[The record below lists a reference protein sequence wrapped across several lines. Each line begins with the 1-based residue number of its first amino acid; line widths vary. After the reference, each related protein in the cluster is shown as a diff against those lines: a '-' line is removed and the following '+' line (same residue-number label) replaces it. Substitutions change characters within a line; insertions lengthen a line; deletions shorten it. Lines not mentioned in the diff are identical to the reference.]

1 MLQDLKY
8 ALRQLR
14 KSPGFTL
21 TAVLTLALGT
31 GVTAAVFSVIYAVMI
46 QPLPYDHPETIVV
59 PQTYSPQGYTQP
71 ASYPE
76 YLDWRRQN
84 HSFATFAAVSA
95 FRRINLEGPSGPVSL
110 RLTEGSDNLFD
121 VFGVNPILGRTFSPG
136 EDQPGESDVVVL
148 SYEVWQQNFGG
159 ANDVVGRVVRL
170 DGLPYTVIGV
180 MPAGFRY
187 PISQRDAIYT
197 PLHMIDLLRNTRGD
211 HWLPTVGRLK
221 PGVSAT
227 QAKADM
233 DSVLVNVG
241 NAFPDEG
248 KGRRMELRPIAEATI
263 GDTGGPLRVLVFAV
277 LAVLAIACVN
287 LAGLL
292 LARGVKREREVA
304 LRSAIGA
311 SRSRLVRQMLTES
324 LVLALVGAAFGGVM
338 AVGLLRVIRM
348 LLISALSRGA
358 DVHLNLPVLLATIVI
373 AVVTSFI
380 AGSIPALRLSRIA
393 PSLSLKAGGSAGTGR
408 GQHRLRASFIVI
420 QVALAM
426 ILMVTAGL
434 LLRLLSGLS
443 NTDLGFETHG
453 ILAMDVNLPQ
463 GTYKDRDPRTAFYDP
478 LLEKVR
484 AIPGV
489 QSAGVIQLLPIES
502 WGWNSDIAIVGQPPA
517 PPNQE
522 RLAEDRFVD
531 PGYFQTMGIHLVR
544 GRMIDPKIDIP
555 TSPQVALVNEAF
567 VKKFFPNGQDPI
579 GKQIKQDTPQTIVG
593 VVSSVRQDIY
603 QPPMAEI
610 DYPVSEIPEADARNL
625 LASMHLVVRST
636 LPVET
641 LVPSLRRAFHEVDP
655 SVPFI
660 EPETMQE
667 VIAEVL
673 TLERLENW
681 LFGSFAALA
690 LLLAAVGIYG
700 LIAHEVELSAR
711 DIGVRMAL
719 GASRA
724 KVLELIYK
732 RVGWML
738 AAGVGAGLLGTLA
751 ARKVIAS
758 VVEIKAERDA
768 PIIAGLVAGVIVAG
782 MAAAWFPARRAAAI
796 EPMTALRSE

>member
-8 ALRQLR
+8 SLRQLR

-21 TAVLTLALGT
+21 TALMTLALGT

-46 QPLPYDHPETIVV
+46 QPLPYDHPESIVV
-59 PQTYSPQGYTQP
+59 PQTYSPQGYVQP

-76 YLDWRRQN
+76 YLDWRSQN
-84 HSFATFAAVSA
+84 HSFSAFAA
-95 FRRINLEGPSGPVSL
+95 FRPYRRTNLEGPSGPVSL
-110 RLTEGSDNLFD
+110 RLTAGSDNLFN

-136 EDQPGESDVVVL
+136 EDQPGKNNVVVL

-159 ANDVVGRVVRL
+159 SKDVIGRGVRL

-197 PLHMIDLLRNTRGD
+197 PLHMIDQLRTSRGD
-211 HWLPTVGRLK
+211 HWLATVGRLK
-221 PGVSAT
+221 PGVSPA

-233 DSVLVNVG
+233 DTVLANIG
-241 NAFPDEG
+241 HAFPDES
-248 KGRRMELRPIAEATI
+248 KGRRMELRSIAEDTI
-263 GDTGGPLRVLVFAV
+263 GDTRGPLKVLLLAV

-311 SRSRLVRQMLTES
+311 TRARLIRQMLTES
-324 LVLALVGAAFGGVM
+324 LVLALAGSALGAAL
-338 AVGLLRVIRM
+338 AVGLLRGVRV
-348 LLISALSRGA
+348 LLISALARGA
-358 DVHLNLPVLLATIVI
+358 EIHLNVPVLLATVVI
-373 AVVTSFI
+373 AIVTGLL
-380 AGSIPALRLSRIA
+380 AGTIPALRISRIA
-393 PSLSLKAGGSAGTGR
+393 PSLSLKAGGSVGTGQ

-426 ILMVTAGL
+426 MLLVTAGL
-434 LLRLLSGLS
+434 LLRLLSGLRD
-443 NTDLGFETHG
+443 TDLGFETQG
-453 ILAMDVNLPQ
+453 MLATDINLPQ
-463 GTYKDRDPRTAFYDP
+463 GTYSNRDPRTAFYDP

-489 QSAGVIQLLPIES
+489 QSAGVIQLLPIAS
-502 WGWNSDIAIVGQPPA
+502 WGWNSSIQMVGQPPA

-531 PGYFQTMGIHLVR
+531 PGYFQTMGIKLMR
-544 GRMIDPKIDIP
+544 GRMIDPKIDTP

-567 VKKFFPNGQDPI
+567 VKKFFGNGEDPI

-593 VVSSVRQDIY
+593 VVSSVRQDLY
-603 QPPMAEI
+603 EPPQAEI

-625 LASMHLVVRST
+625 FASMDLVVRSS
-636 LPVET
+636 LPAEV
-641 LVPSLRRAFHEVDP
+641 LVPSLRRAFHDVDP
-655 SVPFI
+655 SVPFVQ
-660 EPETMQE
+660 PETMHE
-667 VIAEVL
+667 VIAETL
-673 TLERLENW
+673 ILERLENW

-700 LIAHEVELSAR
+700 LIAHEVELSTR

-724 KVLELIYK
+724 RVFEMIYR

-738 AAGVGAGLLGTLA
+738 AIGIGAGLAGTLA
-751 ARKVIAS
+751 ARKLIAA
-758 VVEIKAERDA
+758 VVEMKAGSDV
-768 PIIAGLVAGVIVAG
+768 PIIAWLVGGVIAAG
-782 MAAAWFPARRAAAI
+782 LIAAWFPAQRAAAI

>member
-59 PQTYSPQGYTQP
+59 PQTYSSQGYTQP

-84 HSFATFAAVSA
+84 HSFAAFAAVSA

-110 RLTEGSDNLFD
+110 RLTESSDNLFD

-136 EDQPGESDVVVL
+136 EDQPGKNDVVVL

-159 ANDVVGRVVRL
+159 AGDVVGRVVRL

-211 HWLPTVGRLK
+211 HWLPTIGRLK
-221 PGVSAT
+221 PGVSAA
-227 QAKADM
+227 QARADM
-233 DSVLVNVG
+233 DGLLANLG
-241 NAFPDEG
+241 RAFPDS
-248 KGRRMELRPIAEATI
+248 KGRRMELRPIAEAVI
-263 GDTGGPLRVLVFAV
+263 GDTGGPLRVLLFAV

-311 SRSRLVRQMLTES
+311 SRARLVRQMLTES
-324 LVLALVGAAFGGVM
+324 LVLAAGGAALGGLI
-338 AVGLLRVIRM
+338 AVGLLQAISI

-358 DVHLNLPVLLATIVI
+358 DVHLNLPVLLAILVI

-443 NTDLGFETHG
+443 NTDLGFETRG

-502 WGWNSDIAIVGQPPA
+502 WGWNSEITIKGQPPL
-517 PPNQE
+517 PPNQQT
-522 RLAEDRFVD
+522 LAEDRFVD
-531 PGYFQTMGIHLVR
+531 PGYFRRWASSLFGADDR
-544 GRMIDPKIDIP
+544 SEDRYA
-555 TSPQVALVNEAF
+555 QVATGRG
-567 VKKFFPNGQDPI
+567 GQ
-579 GKQIKQDTPQTIVG
+579 
-593 VVSSVRQDIY
+593 
-603 QPPMAEI
+603 
-610 DYPVSEIPEADARNL
+610 
-625 LASMHLVVRST
+625 
-636 LPVET
+636 
-641 LVPSLRRAFHEVDP
+641 
-655 SVPFI
+655 
-660 EPETMQE
+660 
-667 VIAEVL
+667 
-673 TLERLENW
+673 
-681 LFGSFAALA
+681 
-690 LLLAAVGIYG
+690 
-700 LIAHEVELSAR
+700 
-711 DIGVRMAL
+711 
-719 GASRA
+719 
-724 KVLELIYK
+724 
-732 RVGWML
+732 
-738 AAGVGAGLLGTLA
+738 
-751 ARKVIAS
+751 
-758 VVEIKAERDA
+758 
-768 PIIAGLVAGVIVAG
+768 
-782 MAAAWFPARRAAAI
+782 
-796 EPMTALRSE
+796 

>member
-1 MLQDLKY
+1 MFQDLKY

-21 TAVLTLALGT
+21 TAVATLALGT

-59 PQTYSPQGYTQP
+59 PQTFSPQGYTQP

-76 YLDWRRQN
+76 YLDWRNQS
-84 HSFATFAAVSA
+84 HSFTAFAAVSA
-95 FRRINLEGPSGPVSL
+95 FRRINLEGPAGPVSL
-110 RLTEGSDNLFD
+110 RLTQGSDNLFD

-136 EDQPGESDVVVL
+136 EDQPGKNNVVVL

-159 ANDVVGRVVRL
+159 ARDVIGRVVRL
-170 DGLPYTVIGV
+170 DGLPYSVIGV

-211 HWLPTVGRLK
+211 HWLPTIGRLK
-221 PGVSAT
+221 PGVSA
-227 QAKADM
+227 ALANADM
-233 DSVLVNVG
+233 DGVLANAG
-241 NAFPDEG
+241 RAFPDS
-248 KGRRMELRPIAEATI
+248 KGRRMELRPIAEAVI
-263 GDTGGPLRVLVFAV
+263 GDTRGSLRVLLFAV

-311 SRSRLVRQMLTES
+311 SRARLVRQILTES
-324 LVLALVGAAFGGVM
+324 LVLALVGAALGGTI
-338 AVGLLRVIRM
+338 AVGLLQAMRL

-373 AVVTSFI
+373 AVLTSFI
-380 AGSIPALRLSRIA
+380 ASAIPALRLSRIA
-393 PSLSLKAGGSAGTGR
+393 PSLSLKAGGNAGTGR
-408 GQHRLRASFIVI
+408 GQHRLRASFIVV

-426 ILMVTAGL
+426 VLMVTAGL

-443 NTDLGFETHG
+443 NTDLGFQPQG

-463 GTYKDRDPRTAFYDP
+463 GTYQDHDPRTAFYGP

-489 QSAGVIQLLPIES
+489 QSAGVIQLLPVES
-502 WGWNSDIAIVGQPPA
+502 SGWNSDITIVGQPPA

-531 PGYFQTMGIHLVR
+531 PGYFKTMGIHLVR
-544 GRMIDPKIDIP
+544 GRMIDPKIDTP
-555 TSPQVALVNEAF
+555 KSQQVAVVNEAF
-567 VKKFFPNGQDPI
+567 VKKFFPNGEDPI
-579 GKQIKQDTPQTIVG
+579 GKQMKQDTPQTIVG

-603 QPPMAEI
+603 QPSMAEI
-610 DYPVSEIPEADARNL
+610 DYPTSEIPEADARNL
-625 LASMHLVVRST
+625 LANMHLVVRST
-636 LPVET
+636 LPEDV
-641 LVPSLRRAFHEVDP
+641 LIPSLRRAFHEVDP

-660 EPETMQE
+660 EPETMRE
-667 VIAEVL
+667 VIADVL

-700 LIAHEVELSAR
+700 LIAHEVELSTR

-732 RVGWML
+732 RVGWMM

-751 ARKVIAS
+751 AQKLIAS
-758 VVEIKAERDA
+758 VVEIKAASDA
-768 PIIAGLVAGVIVAG
+768 PIIAGLVLGVIAVG
-782 MAAAWFPARRAAAI
+782 MIAAWFPARRASAI

>member
-1 MLQDLKY
+1 MLQDLRY

-46 QPLPYDHPETIVV
+46 QPLPYDHPEKIAS
-59 PQTYSPQGYTQP
+59 PQTYSPQGYGQP

-76 YLDWRRQN
+76 YLDWRSQN
-84 HSFATFAAVSA
+84 HSFSAFAAVSVG
-95 FRRINLEGPSGPVSL
+95 RINFEGPSGPVSL
-110 RLTEGSDNLFD
+110 RLTQGSDNLFD
-121 VFGVNPILGRTFSPG
+121 VFGVNPLLGRTFSSG
-136 EDQPGESDVVVL
+136 EDQPGKNNVVVL
-148 SYEVWQQNFGG
+148 SYEVWQQDFGG
-159 ANDVVGRVVRL
+159 AEDVIGRVVRL

-197 PLHMIDLLRNTRGD
+197 PLHMIDELRTTRGD
-211 HWLPTVGRLK
+211 HWLPTIGRLK
-221 PGVSAT
+221 PGVSVE

-233 DSVLVNVG
+233 DGVLVNIG
-241 NAFPDEG
+241 RAFPDQS
-248 KGRRMELRPIAEATI
+248 KGRRMELHPLAEAAI
-263 GDTGGPLRVLVFAV
+263 GNTRGPLEVLLYAVF
-277 LAVLAIACVN
+277 AVLAIACVN

-311 SRSRLVRQMLTES
+311 SRARLVGQMLTES
-324 LVLALVGAAFGGVM
+324 LVLALIGAALGGM
-338 AVGLLRVIRM
+338 IAVGLLRVIRM

-380 AGSIPALRLSRIA
+380 AGTIPAFRLSRVA
-393 PSLSLKAGGSAGTGR
+393 PSLSLKVGGSAGTGR
-408 GQHRLRASFIVI
+408 GQHRLRASFIIV

-434 LLRLLSGLS
+434 LLRMLSGLRA
-443 NTDLGFETHG
+443 TELGFDASNV
-453 ILAMDVNLPQ
+453 LALEVDLPQ
-463 GTYKDRDPRTAFYDP
+463 GAYANRDPRTAFYDP

-489 QSAGVIQLLPIES
+489 RSAGVIQLLPIES
-502 WGWNSDIAIVGQPPA
+502 YGWNSDITIVGQPPA

-522 RLAEDRFVD
+522 RLAEDRYVD
-531 PGYFQTMGIHLVR
+531 PGYFQAMGIHLVR
-544 GRMIDPKIDIP
+544 GRMIDPKIDNPKSQQIA
-555 TSPQVALVNEAF
+555 VVNEAF
-567 VKKFFPNGQDPI
+567 VKKFFPNGEDPI
-579 GKQIKQDTPQTIVG
+579 GKQIKQDIPQTIVG

-603 QPPMAEI
+603 APPLAEI
-610 DYPVSEIPEADARNL
+610 DYPTSELPVDDARNL

-636 LPVET
+636 LPAES
-641 LVPSLRRAFHEVDP
+641 LVPGLRRAFHEVDP

-660 EPETMQE
+660 EPETMHE
-667 VIAEVL
+667 VIADVL

-690 LLLAAVGIYG
+690 LVLAAVGIYG
-700 LIAHEVELSAR
+700 LIAHEVELSTR

-719 GASRA
+719 GASRIR
-724 KVLELIYK
+724 VLEMIYK

-738 AAGVGAGLLGTLA
+738 ATGVVAGLAGTFA
-751 ARKVIAS
+751 ARKLIAS
-758 VVEIKAERDA
+758 VVEMKAESDA
-768 PIIAGLVAGVIVAG
+768 PIIVGLVAGVLAAG
-782 MAAAWFPARRAAAI
+782 LIAAWFPARRAAAI
-796 EPMTALRSE
+796 EPMSALRSE

>member
-46 QPLPYDHPETIVV
+46 QPLPYDHPGRIVV
-59 PQTYSPQGYTQP
+59 PQTFSPQGYEQT

-76 YLDWRRQN
+76 YLDWRKQSR
-84 HSFATFAAVSA
+84 SFSALAA
-95 FRRINLEGPSGPVSL
+95 FRPYRRINLEGPSGPVSL
-110 RLTEGSDNLFD
+110 RLTQGSDNLFD
-121 VFGVNPILGRTFSPG
+121 VFGVAPSLGRTFSPG
-136 EDQPGESDVVVL
+136 EDQPGKNDVVVL

-159 ANDVVGRVVRL
+159 GKDVIGRVVRL

-197 PLHMIDLLRNTRGD
+197 PLHMIDLLRTSRGD
-211 HWLPTVGRLK
+211 HWLATVGRLR
-221 PGVSAT
+221 PGVTAA
-227 QAKADM
+227 QAVADM
-233 DSVLVNVG
+233 DGVLDNIG
-241 NAFPDEG
+241 RAFPDS
-248 KGRRMELRPIAEATI
+248 KGRRVEMRPIAEDTI
-263 GDTGGPLRVLVFAV
+263 GDTRKPLQLLVFAV

-311 SRSRLVRQMLTES
+311 SRARLVRQMLTES
-324 LVLALVGAAFGGVM
+324 LVLAAGGAALGGLI
-338 AVGLLRVIRM
+338 AVGLLQAIQM

-373 AVVTSFI
+373 AVVTSFL
-380 AGSIPALRLSRIA
+380 AGSIPAFRMSRVA
-393 PSLSLKAGGSAGTGR
+393 PGLSLKAGGSAGTGR

-443 NTDLGFETHG
+443 NSDLGFETRG

-502 WGWNSDIAIVGQPPA
+502 WGWNSEITIKGQPPL
-517 PPNQE
+517 PPNQQT
-522 RLAEDRFVD
+522 LAEDRFVD
-531 PGYFQTMGIHLVR
+531 PGYFQTMGIKLLR

-555 TSPQVALVNEAF
+555 TSPQVAVVNEAF
-567 VKKFFPNGQDPI
+567 VKKFFSNGEDPI

-610 DYPVSEIPEADARNL
+610 EYPVSELPVADARNL

-636 LPVET
+636 LPADA
-641 LVPSLRRAFHEVDP
+641 LIPSLRHAFHEVDP
-655 SVPFI
+655 TVPFI

-700 LIAHEVELSAR
+700 LIAHEVELSTR

-719 GASRA
+719 GASRT

-732 RVGWML
+732 RVGWMI
-738 AAGVGAGLLGTLA
+738 AAGIGAGLLGTLA
-751 ARKVIAS
+751 AKKLIAA
-758 VVEIKAERDA
+758 VVEIKAASDA
-768 PIIAGLVAGVIVAG
+768 PIIAGLVVGVIAAG
-782 MAAAWFPARRAAAI
+782 MIAAWFPARRASAI

>member
-46 QPLPYDHPETIVV
+46 QPLPYEHPETIVV

-76 YLDWRRQN
+76 YVDWRTQN
-84 HSFATFAAVSA
+84 HSFSALAAVSA

-136 EDQPGESDVVVL
+136 EDQPGKSDVVVL

-159 ANDVVGRVVRL
+159 AFDVVGRVVRL

-227 QAKADM
+227 QAQADM
-233 DSVLVNVG
+233 DSVFANIGRL
-241 NAFPDEG
+241 FPDS
-248 KGRRMELRPIAEATI
+248 KGRRMELSPIAESAI
-263 GDTGGPLRVLVFAV
+263 GSTRGPLQVLLFAV

-311 SRSRLVRQMLTES
+311 TRARLVRQMLTES
-324 LVLALVGAAFGGVM
+324 LVLALAGSALGALLAY
-338 AVGLLRVIRM
+338 GLLEAIRR
-348 LLISALSRGA
+348 LLIAALSRGA
-358 DVHLNLPVLLATIVI
+358 DVRLNLPVLLATIVVS
-373 AVVTSFI
+373 VVTSFL
-380 AGSIPALRLSRIA
+380 AGSIPAFRLSRVA
-393 PSLSLKAGGSAGTGR
+393 PSLSLKVGGSAGTGR

-426 ILMVTAGL
+426 MLLVTAGL
-434 LLRLLSGLS
+434 LLRLLSGLN
-443 NTDLGFETHG
+443 NTDLGFETRG
-453 ILAMDVNLPQ
+453 ILSMDVNLPQ
-463 GTYKDRDPRTAFYDP
+463 GTYKDHDPRTAFYDP
-478 LLEKVR
+478 LLDKIR

-522 RLAEDRFVD
+522 RLAEDRYVD
-531 PGYFQTMGIHLVR
+531 PGFFQTMGIHLVR
-544 GRMIDPKIDIP
+544 GRMVDPKIDTP
-555 TSPQVALVNEAF
+555 TSAQVAVVNEAF
-567 VKKFFPNGQDPI
+567 VKKFFSNGEDPI

-603 QPPMAEI
+603 QPAMAEI
-610 DYPVSEIPEADARNL
+610 DYPTSEIPEADARNL
-625 LASMHLVVRST
+625 LANMQLVVRSAIPEDA
-636 LPVET
+636 LI
-641 LVPSLRRAFHEVDP
+641 PSLRRAFHDVDP
-655 SVPFI
+655 SVPFAQ
-660 EPETMQE
+660 PETMHE
-667 VIAEVL
+667 VIADVL

-700 LIAHEVELSAR
+700 LIAHEVELSTR

-719 GASRA
+719 GASRTR
-724 KVLELIYK
+724 VLEMIYK

-738 AAGVGAGLLGTLA
+738 ASGVMAGLAGTLA

-758 VVEIKAERDA
+758 VVEMKATSDA
-768 PIIAGLVAGVIVAG
+768 PIIAGLVVGVMVAGVI
-782 MAAAWFPARRAAAI
+782 AAWFPAQRAAAI

>member
-1 MLQDLKY
+1 MFQDLKY

-21 TAVLTLALGT
+21 TAVATLALGT

-59 PQTYSPQGYTQP
+59 PQTFSPQGYTQP

-76 YLDWRRQN
+76 YLDWRNQS
-84 HSFATFAAVSA
+84 HSFTAFAAVSA
-95 FRRINLEGPSGPVSL
+95 FRRINLEGPAGPVSL
-110 RLTEGSDNLFD
+110 RLTQGSDNLFE

-136 EDQPGESDVVVL
+136 EDQPGKNNVVVL

-159 ANDVVGRVVRL
+159 ARDVIGRVVRL
-170 DGLPYTVIGV
+170 DGLPYSVIGV

-211 HWLPTVGRLK
+211 HWLPTIGRLK
-221 PGVSAT
+221 PGVSA
-227 QAKADM
+227 ALANADM
-233 DSVLVNVG
+233 DGVLANAG
-241 NAFPDEG
+241 RAFPDS
-248 KGRRMELRPIAEATI
+248 KGRRMELRPIAEAVI
-263 GDTGGPLRVLVFAV
+263 GDTRGPLRVLLFAV

-311 SRSRLVRQMLTES
+311 SRARLVRQILTES
-324 LVLALVGAAFGGVM
+324 LVLALVGAALGGTI
-338 AVGLLRVIRM
+338 AVGLLQAMRL

-373 AVVTSFI
+373 AVLTSFI
-380 AGSIPALRLSRIA
+380 ASAIPALRLTRIA
-393 PSLSLKAGGSAGTGR
+393 PSLSLKAGGNAGTGR
-408 GQHRLRASFIVI
+408 GQHRLRASFIVV

-426 ILMVTAGL
+426 VLMVTAGL

-443 NTDLGFETHG
+443 NTDLGFQPQG

-463 GTYKDRDPRTAFYDP
+463 GTYQDHDPRTAFYGP

-489 QSAGVIQLLPIES
+489 QSAGVIQLLPVES
-502 WGWNSDIAIVGQPPA
+502 SGWNSDITIVGQPPA

-531 PGYFQTMGIHLVR
+531 PGYFKTMGIHLVR
-544 GRMIDPKIDIP
+544 GRMIDPKIDTP
-555 TSPQVALVNEAF
+555 KSQQVAVVNEAF
-567 VKKFFPNGQDPI
+567 VKKFFPNGEDPI
-579 GKQIKQDTPQTIVG
+579 GKQMKQDTPQTIVG

-603 QPPMAEI
+603 QPSMAEI
-610 DYPVSEIPEADARNL
+610 DYPTSEIPEADARNL
-625 LASMHLVVRST
+625 LANMHLVVRST
-636 LPVET
+636 LPEDV
-641 LVPSLRRAFHEVDP
+641 LIPSLRRAFHEVDP

-660 EPETMQE
+660 EPETMRE
-667 VIAEVL
+667 VIADVL

-700 LIAHEVELSAR
+700 LIAHEVELSTR

-732 RVGWML
+732 RVGWMM
-738 AAGVGAGLLGTLA
+738 AAGVGAGLFGTLA
-751 ARKVIAS
+751 AQKLIAS
-758 VVEIKAERDA
+758 VVEIKAASDA
-768 PIIAGLVAGVIVAG
+768 PIIAGLVLGVIAVG
-782 MAAAWFPARRAAAI
+782 MIAAWFPARRASAI

>member
-1 MLQDLKY
+1 MLQDWKY

-46 QPLPYDHPETIVV
+46 QPLPYDHPESIVV
-59 PQTYSPQGYTQP
+59 PRTFSPQGYTQP

-76 YLDWRRQN
+76 YLDWRNQS
-84 HSFATFAAVSA
+84 HSFAAFAAVSA

-121 VFGVNPILGRTFSPG
+121 VFGVNPILGRTFGPG
-136 EDQPGESDVVVL
+136 EDQPGKNDVVVL

-159 ANDVVGRVVRL
+159 ATDVVGRVVRL

-211 HWLPTVGRLK
+211 HWLPTIGRLK
-221 PGVSAT
+221 PGVTAA
-227 QAKADM
+227 QARADM
-233 DSVLVNVG
+233 DGVLANVG
-241 NAFPDEG
+241 RAFPDS
-248 KGRRMELRPIAEATI
+248 KGRRVEMRPIAEAVI
-263 GDTGGPLRVLVFAV
+263 GDTRGPLRVLLFAV

-311 SRSRLVRQMLTES
+311 SRARLVRQMLTES
-324 LVLALVGAAFGGVM
+324 LVLAVAGAAFGGVI
-338 AVGLLRVIRM
+338 AVGLLQAIRM

-443 NTDLGFETHG
+443 NTDLGFETRG

-463 GTYKDRDPRTAFYDP
+463 GTYKDRDPRIAFYDP

-502 WGWNSDIAIVGQPPA
+502 SGWNSDIAIVGQPPA
-517 PPNQE
+517 PPNEE

-544 GRMIDPKIDIP
+544 GRMIDPKIDVP
-555 TSPQVALVNEAF
+555 TSPQVAVVNEAF
-567 VKKFFPNGQDPI
+567 VKKFFSNGEDPI

-625 LASMHLVVRST
+625 LANMHLVVRST
-636 LPVET
+636 LPADA
-641 LVPSLRRAFHEVDP
+641 LIPSIRRAFHEVDP

-667 VIAEVL
+667 VIADVL

-690 LLLAAVGIYG
+690 LVLAAVGIYG
-700 LIAHEVELSAR
+700 LIAHEVELSTR

-719 GASRA
+719 GASRT

-738 AAGVGAGLLGTLA
+738 AAGVGAGLLGTFA
-751 ARKVIAS
+751 AQKLIAS
-758 VVEIKAERDA
+758 VVEIKAGSDA
-768 PIIAGLVAGVIVAG
+768 PIIAGLVAGVIAAG
-782 MAAAWFPARRAAAI
+782 MFAAWFPARRAAAI

>member
-21 TAVLTLALGT
+21 TAVLILALGT

-46 QPLPYDHPETIVV
+46 QPLPYEHPERIVV
-59 PQTYSPQGYTQP
+59 PQTFSPQGYQQP

-76 YLDWRRQN
+76 YLDWRNQSR
-84 HSFATFAAVSA
+84 SFSAFAAVN
-95 FRRINLEGPSGPVSL
+95 FYQKINLEGPSGPVSL
-110 RLTEGSDNLFD
+110 RLTMGSDNLFD

-136 EDQPGESDVVVL
+136 EDQPGKNNVVVL

-159 ANDVVGRVVRL
+159 ATDVIGRVVRL

-187 PISQRDAIYT
+187 PISHRDAIYT
-197 PLHMIDLLRNTRGD
+197 PLHMIDLLRTTRGD
-211 HWLPTVGRLK
+211 HWLPTIGRLK
-221 PGVSAT
+221 PGISAA

-233 DSVLVNVG
+233 DSVLANVG
-241 NAFPDEG
+241 RSFPDEG
-248 KGRRMELRPIAEATI
+248 KGRRMALRPLAEATI
-263 GDTGGPLRVLVFAV
+263 GKTRGPLQVLLFAV

-311 SRSRLVRQMLTES
+311 SRARLVRQMLTES
-324 LVLALVGAAFGGVM
+324 LVLALVGASLGGMIAFG
-338 AVGLLRVIRM
+338 LLQAIRM

-393 PSLSLKAGGSAGTGR
+393 PSSSLKAGGSAGTGR

-443 NTDLGFETHG
+443 NTDLGFETRG

-489 QSAGVIQLLPIES
+489 RSAGVIQLLPIES
-502 WGWNSDIAIVGQPPA
+502 SGWNSDIAIVGQPPA
-517 PPNQE
+517 PPNEE

-531 PGYFQTMGIHLVR
+531 PSYFKTIGVQLVR
-544 GRMIDPKIDIP
+544 GRMIDPKIDTP
-555 TSPQVALVNEAF
+555 KSQQVAVVNEAF
-567 VKKFFPNGQDPI
+567 VKKFFSNGEDPI

-610 DYPVSEIPEADARNL
+610 DYPISELPETDARNL
-625 LASMHLVVRST
+625 LANTHLVLRTS
-636 LPVET
+636 LPADV
-641 LVPSLRRAFHEVDP
+641 LIPSLRRAFHDVDP
-655 SVPFI
+655 SVPFAQ
-660 EPETMQE
+660 PETMAE
-667 VIAEVL
+667 VISDVL

-700 LIAHEVELSAR
+700 LIAHEVELSTR

-719 GASRA
+719 GASRMR
-724 KVLELIYK
+724 VLEMIYK

-738 AAGVGAGLLGTLA
+738 AVGVGVGLMGTLA
-751 ARKVIAS
+751 TRKLIAS
-758 VVEIKAERDA
+758 VVEMKAGSDA
-768 PIIAGLVAGVIVAG
+768 PIVAGLVAGVIAAG
-782 MAAAWFPARRAAAI
+782 MIAAWFPARRAAEI

>member
-46 QPLPYDHPETIVV
+46 KPLPYDHPETIVV
-59 PQTYSPQGYTQP
+59 TQAYSPQGYPQP

-76 YLDWRRQN
+76 YLDWRNQS
-84 HSFATFAAVSA
+84 HSFSAFAAVSS

-110 RLTEGSDNLFD
+110 RLTQGSDNLFD

-136 EDQPGESDVVVL
+136 EDQPGKNDVVVL

-159 ANDVVGRVVRL
+159 AKDVVGRVVKL
-170 DGLPYTVIGV
+170 DGLPYTIIGV
-180 MPAGFRY
+180 MPAGFRF
-187 PISQRDAIYT
+187 PISQRAAIYT
-197 PLHMIDLLRNTRGD
+197 PLHMIDLLRTTRGD
-211 HWLPTVGRLK
+211 HWLPTIGRLN
-221 PGVSAT
+221 PGVSAA
-227 QAKADM
+227 QARADM
-233 DSVLVNVG
+233 DGVLDNVG
-241 NAFPDEG
+241 RAFPDS
-248 KGRRMELRPIAEATI
+248 KGRRMHLRPLAEDMI
-263 GDTGGPLRVLVFAV
+263 GETRGPLRVLLFAV

-311 SRSRLVRQMLTES
+311 SRARLVRQMLTES
-324 LVLALVGAAFGGVM
+324 LVLAAGSAALGGLI
-338 AVGLLRVIRM
+338 AVGLLQGIRM

-358 DVHLNLPVLLATIVI
+358 DVRLNLPVLLATIVI

-380 AGSIPALRLSRIA
+380 AGAIPALRLSRIA

-408 GQHRLRASFIVI
+408 AQHRLRASFIVI

-443 NTDLGFETHG
+443 NTDLGFEARG

-463 GTYKDRDPRTAFYDP
+463 GTYKDRDPRIAFYDP

-502 WGWNSDIAIVGQPPA
+502 FGWNSDIAIVGQPPA

-531 PGYFQTMGIHLVR
+531 PGYFRTMGSQLVR
-544 GRMIDPKIDIP
+544 GRMIDPKVDTP
-555 TSPQVALVNEAF
+555 TSQQVAVVNEAF
-567 VKKFFPNGQDPI
+567 VKKFFPSGEDPI

-610 DYPVSEIPEADARNL
+610 DYPTSEIPEADARNL

-636 LPVET
+636 LPADV
-641 LVPSLRRAFHEVDP
+641 LIPSLRRAFHEVDP

-690 LLLAAVGIYG
+690 LVLAAVGIYG
-700 LIAHEVELSAR
+700 LIAHEVELSTR
-711 DIGVRMAL
+711 DIGVRLAL
-719 GASRA
+719 GASRT

-751 ARKVIAS
+751 AQKVIAS

-768 PIIAGLVAGVIVAG
+768 PIIAGLVAGVIAAG

>member
-59 PQTYSPQGYTQP
+59 PQTYSPQGYEQP

-76 YLDWRRQN
+76 YLDWRNQS
-84 HSFATFAAVSA
+84 HSFSALAAVSPG
-95 FRRINLEGPSGPVSL
+95 RKINFEGQSGPVSL
-110 RLTEGSDNLFD
+110 RITQGSDNLFD
-121 VFGVNPILGRTFSPG
+121 VLGVSPLLGRTFAQG
-136 EDQPGESDVVVL
+136 EDQDGKNDVVVL
-148 SYEVWQQNFGG
+148 SYEVWQQDFGG
-159 ANDVVGRVVRL
+159 QHDVIGKTVKL
-170 DGLPYTVIGV
+170 DGRPYSVIGV

-187 PISQRDAIYT
+187 PISMHNGIYT
-197 PLHMIDLLRNTRGD
+197 PLHMVPELRNTRGD

-221 PGVSAT
+221 PSVSAA

-233 DSVLVNVG
+233 DGVLANVG
-241 NAFPDEG
+241 RAHPDSQ
-248 KGRRMELRPIAEATI
+248 GRRMVLRSLTDETV
-263 GDTGGPLRVLVFAV
+263 GDTGGPLRVLLFAV
-277 LAVLAIACVN
+277 IAVLAIACVN

-311 SRSRLVRQMLTES
+311 TRSRLVRQMLTES
-324 LVLALVGAAFGGVM
+324 LVLAVAGSAVGGVL
-338 AVGLLRVIRM
+338 ALGLLYAVRT

-358 DVHLNLPVLLATIVI
+358 DVHLNLPVLLATIAI
-373 AVVTSFI
+373 AVVTSFL
-380 AGSIPALRLSRIA
+380 AGSIPATRLSKIA

-426 ILMVTAGL
+426 ILLVTAGL
-434 LLRLLSGLS
+434 LLRMLSGLQK
-443 NTDLGFETHG
+443 TELGFETEG
-453 ILAMDVNLPQ
+453 ALAMDVSLPSGSYAQ
-463 GTYKDRDPRTAFYDP
+463 RDPRLTFYEP
-478 LLEKVR
+478 VLEKIR

-489 QSAGVIQLLPIES
+489 QSAGLIQLLPIQGY
-502 WGWNSDIAIVGQPPA
+502 GWNSDIQIVGQPPP

-522 RLAEDRFVD
+522 RLAEDRYVD
-531 PGYFQTMGIHLVR
+531 KGYFQAMGIKLLR
-544 GRMIDPKIDIP
+544 GRMIDPKID
-555 TSPQVALVNEAF
+555 SPQSQQIAVVNDAF
-567 VKKFFPNGQDPI
+567 VKKFFPNGEDPI
-579 GKQIKQDTPQTIVG
+579 GKQIAQDTPQTIVG
-593 VVSSVRQDIY
+593 VVSSVRQNIY
-603 QPPMAEI
+603 TPPMAEI
-610 DYPVSEIPEADARNL
+610 DYPISELPDKDAEVL
-625 LASMHLVVRST
+625 LANMTLVVRSR
-636 LPVET
+636 LPAES
-641 LVPSLRRAFHEVDP
+641 LVPSLRRAFHDVDP
-655 SVPFI
+655 SVPI
-660 EPETMQE
+660 AQPETMQE
-667 VIAEVL
+667 VIADVL

-690 LLLAAVGIYG
+690 LLLSAVGIYG
-700 LIAHEVELSAR
+700 LIAHEVELSTR

-719 GASRA
+719 GSSRA

-732 RVGWML
+732 RVGWMMGT
-738 AAGVGAGLLGTLA
+738 GVAVGLVGTLA
-751 ARKVIAS
+751 AKKLIAS
-758 VVEIKAERDA
+758 VVEIQAQQDA
-768 PIIAGLVAGVIVAG
+768 PIIAGLVAGLIAAG
-782 MAAAWFPARRAAAI
+782 LIAAWFPARRAAGI

>member
-46 QPLPYDHPETIVV
+46 QPLPYYHPERIVI
-59 PQTYSPQGYTQP
+59 PRTFSPQGYQQP

-76 YLDWRRQN
+76 YLDWRNQG
-84 HSFATFAAVSA
+84 HSFSAFAAVN
-95 FRRINLEGPSGPVSL
+95 FFQRINLEGPSGPVSL
-110 RLTEGSDNLFD
+110 HLTMGSDNLFD

-136 EDQPGESDVVVL
+136 EDQPGKNNVVVL

-159 ANDVVGRVVRL
+159 AKDVIGRVVKL
-170 DGLPYTVIGV
+170 DGSPYTVIGV
-180 MPAGFRY
+180 MPAGFRF
-187 PISQRDAIYT
+187 PISQRAAIYT

-211 HWLPTVGRLK
+211 HWLPTLGRLK
-221 PGVSAT
+221 PGVTAAQAT
-227 QAKADM
+227 ADM
-233 DSVLVNVG
+233 NGVLANVG
-241 NAFPDEG
+241 RAYPDS
-248 KGRRMELRPIAEATI
+248 KGRRMKLRPIAEATI
-263 GDTGGPLRVLVFAV
+263 GTTRGPLRVLLFAV

-311 SRSRLVRQMLTES
+311 TRSRLVRQMLTES
-324 LVLALVGAAFGGVM
+324 LVLALVGAALGGLV

-358 DVHLNLPVLLATIVI
+358 EVQLNLPVLLATIVI

-393 PSLSLKAGGSAGTGR
+393 PSLSLKAGGSTGTGR

-443 NTDLGFETHG
+443 NTDLGFETRG
-453 ILAMDVNLPQ
+453 ILATDVNLPQ
-463 GTYKDRDPRTAFYDP
+463 GTYKDRDPRTVFYDP

-484 AIPGV
+484 AMPGV

-502 WGWNSDIAIVGQPPA
+502 SGWNSDIEIVGQPPA

-531 PGYFQTMGIHLVR
+531 PGYFNTMGIKLVR
-544 GRMIDPKIDIP
+544 GRMIDPKIDTP
-555 TSPQVALVNEAF
+555 QSQQVAVVNEAF
-567 VKKFFPNGQDPI
+567 VKKFFSNGEDPI

-603 QPPMAEI
+603 QPSMAEI
-610 DYPVSEIPEADARNL
+610 DYPISELPEADARNL
-625 LASMHLVVRST
+625 LANMHLVVRST
-636 LPVET
+636 LPADV

-660 EPETMQE
+660 EPETMRE
-667 VIAEVL
+667 VIADVL

-681 LFGSFAALA
+681 LFGSFAVLA

-700 LIAHEVELSAR
+700 LIAHEVELSTR

-719 GASRA
+719 GASRSR
-724 KVLELIYK
+724 VLELIYR
-732 RVGWML
+732 RVGWMM
-738 AAGVGAGLLGTLA
+738 AAGVAAGLAGTFA
-751 ARKVIAS
+751 AQKLIAS
-758 VVEIKAERDA
+758 LVTIKAASDA
-768 PIIAGLVAGVIVAG
+768 PIIAGLVVGVIAAG
-782 MAAAWFPARRAAAI
+782 MIAAWFPARRAAAI
-796 EPMTALRSE
+796 EPTTALRSE

>member
-1 MLQDLKY
+1 MFQDLKY

-21 TAVLTLALGT
+21 TAVATLALGT

-59 PQTYSPQGYTQP
+59 PQTFSPQGYTQP

-76 YLDWRRQN
+76 YLDWRNQS
-84 HSFATFAAVSA
+84 HSFTAFAAVSA
-95 FRRINLEGPSGPVSL
+95 FRRINLEGPAGPVSL
-110 RLTEGSDNLFD
+110 RLTQGSDNLFD

-136 EDQPGESDVVVL
+136 EDQPGKNNVVVL

-159 ANDVVGRVVRL
+159 AKDVIGRVVRL
-170 DGLPYTVIGV
+170 DGLPYSVIGV

-211 HWLPTVGRLK
+211 HWLPTIGRLK
-221 PGVSAT
+221 PGVSA
-227 QAKADM
+227 ALANADM
-233 DSVLVNVG
+233 DGVLANAG
-241 NAFPDEG
+241 RAFPDS
-248 KGRRMELRPIAEATI
+248 KGRRMELRPIAEAVI
-263 GDTGGPLRVLVFAV
+263 GDTRGPLRVLLFAV

-311 SRSRLVRQMLTES
+311 SRARLVRQILTES
-324 LVLALVGAAFGGVM
+324 LVLALVGAALGGTI
-338 AVGLLRVIRM
+338 AVGLLQAMRL

-373 AVVTSFI
+373 AVLTSFI
-380 AGSIPALRLSRIA
+380 ASAIPALRLSRIA
-393 PSLSLKAGGSAGTGR
+393 PSLSLKAGGNAGTGR
-408 GQHRLRASFIVI
+408 GQHRLRASFIVV

-426 ILMVTAGL
+426 VLMVTAGL

-443 NTDLGFETHG
+443 NTDLGFQPQG

-463 GTYKDRDPRTAFYDP
+463 GTYQDHDPRTAFYGP

-489 QSAGVIQLLPIES
+489 QSAGVIQLLPVES
-502 WGWNSDIAIVGQPPA
+502 SGWNSDITIVGQPPA

-531 PGYFQTMGIHLVR
+531 PGYFKTMGIHLVR
-544 GRMIDPKIDIP
+544 GRMIDPKIDTP
-555 TSPQVALVNEAF
+555 KSQQVAVVNEAF
-567 VKKFFPNGQDPI
+567 VKKFFPNGEDPI
-579 GKQIKQDTPQTIVG
+579 GKQMKQDTPQTIVG

-603 QPPMAEI
+603 QPSMAEI
-610 DYPVSEIPEADARNL
+610 DYPTSEIPEADARNL
-625 LASMHLVVRST
+625 LANMHLVVRST
-636 LPVET
+636 LPEDV
-641 LVPSLRRAFHEVDP
+641 LIPSLRRAFHEVDP

-660 EPETMQE
+660 EPETMRE
-667 VIAEVL
+667 VIADVL

-700 LIAHEVELSAR
+700 LIAHEVELSTR

-732 RVGWML
+732 RVGWMM
-738 AAGVGAGLLGTLA
+738 AAGVGAGLFGTLA
-751 ARKVIAS
+751 AQKLIAS
-758 VVEIKAERDA
+758 VVEIKAASDA
-768 PIIAGLVAGVIVAG
+768 PIIAGLVLGVIAVG
-782 MAAAWFPARRAAAI
+782 MIAAWFPARRASAI

>member
-21 TAVLTLALGT
+21 TAALTLALGT

-46 QPLPYDHPETIVV
+46 KPLPYDHPETIVV
-59 PQTYSPQGYTQP
+59 TQAHSPQGYPQP

-76 YLDWRRQN
+76 YLDWRNQS
-84 HSFATFAAVSA
+84 HSFSAFAAVSS

-110 RLTEGSDNLFD
+110 RLTQGSDNLFD
-121 VFGVNPILGRTFSPG
+121 MFGVNPILGRTFSPG
-136 EDQPGESDVVVL
+136 EDQPGKNDVVVL

-159 ANDVVGRVVRL
+159 AKDVVGRVVKL
-170 DGLPYTVIGV
+170 DGLPYTIIGV

-187 PISQRDAIYT
+187 PISQRAAIYT
-197 PLHMIDLLRNTRGD
+197 PLHMIDLLRTTRGD
-211 HWLPTVGRLK
+211 HWLPTIGRLK
-221 PGVSAT
+221 PGVSAA
-227 QAKADM
+227 QARADM
-233 DSVLVNVG
+233 DGVLNNVG
-241 NAFPDEG
+241 RAFPDS
-248 KGRRMELRPIAEATI
+248 KGRRMELRPLAEDMI
-263 GDTGGPLRVLVFAV
+263 GNTGGPLRVLLFAV

-311 SRSRLVRQMLTES
+311 TRARLVRQMLTES
-324 LVLALVGAAFGGVM
+324 LVLAAGGAALGGLI
-338 AVGLLRVIRM
+338 AVGLLQAIRM

-358 DVHLNLPVLLATIVI
+358 DVQLNLPVLLATIVI

-380 AGSIPALRLSRIA
+380 AGAIPALRLSRVA

-443 NTDLGFETHG
+443 NTDLGFEARG

-489 QSAGVIQLLPIES
+489 ESAGVIQLLPIES
-502 WGWNSDIAIVGQPPA
+502 SGWNSDIAIVGEAPP

-531 PGYFQTMGIHLVR
+531 PGYFQAMGIKLVR
-544 GRMIDPKIDIP
+544 GRMIDPKIDTP
-555 TSPQVALVNEAF
+555 TSQQVAVVNEAF
-567 VKKFFPNGQDPI
+567 VKKFFANGEDPI

-610 DYPVSEIPEADARNL
+610 DYPTSELPEADARNL
-625 LASMHLVVRST
+625 LANMHLVVRST
-636 LPVET
+636 LPADT

-667 VIAEVL
+667 VIADVL

-700 LIAHEVELSAR
+700 LIAHEVELSTR

-719 GASRA
+719 GASRI

-732 RVGWML
+732 RVGWMV
-738 AAGVGAGLLGTLA
+738 AAGVAAGLAGTFA
-751 ARKVIAS
+751 AQKLIAA
-758 VVEIKAERDA
+758 VVEIKAVSDA
-768 PIIAGLVAGVIVAG
+768 PIIAGLVVGVIAAG
-782 MAAAWFPARRAAAI
+782 MIAAWFPARRAAAI